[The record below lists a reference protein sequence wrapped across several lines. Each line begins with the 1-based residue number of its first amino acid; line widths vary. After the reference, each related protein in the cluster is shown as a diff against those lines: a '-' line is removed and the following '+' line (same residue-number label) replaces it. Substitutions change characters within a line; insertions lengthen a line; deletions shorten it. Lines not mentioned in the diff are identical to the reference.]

1 MTGARRG
8 WHPIIEIRVWGGA
21 TTSSVDYSDYRSFRG
36 RWWASV
42 APPEPQVGRG
52 RGRRAELNERRR
64 EEAGRLEDEDHR
76 REEAERLE
84 DEDHWK
90 EEEDERRKTSRTIG
104 VLQ

>member
-1 MTGARRG
+1 
-8 WHPIIEIRVWGGA
+8 
-21 TTSSVDYSDYRSFRG
+21 
-36 RWWASV
+36 V
-42 APPEPQVGRG
+42 APPEPQVGSG

-90 EEEDERRKTSRTIG
+90 EEEDESNDRRPTMK
-104 VLQ
+104 L